1 MNDHTDFW
9 QKTSWFAIHTKPHQ
23 EKVAAARVAKLH
35 LDVFLPRIKGE
46 KSIRCSVGLAT
57 KPLFPCYFFTRF
69 CPLVAIEAVRY
80 THGVLHVVSCGQFP
94 TPVEDGVIRE
104 IQDRVEENGLVRIDP
119 RGFRAGDRVSI
130 QSGPFE
136 GMIGRVERELDDR
149 KRVAILL
156 ETLLNA
162 RVLIER
168 RWLEAEAA

>member
-9 QKTSWFAIHTKPHQ
+9 QKTSWFAIQTKPHQ
-23 EKVAAARVAKLH
+23 ENVAAARVAKLD

-46 KSIRCSVGLAT
+46 KSVRCGVGLAT

-80 THGVLHVVSCGQFP
+80 THGVLHVVSSGQFP
-94 TPVEDGVIRE
+94 IPVEDGVVRE
-104 IQDRVEENGLVRIDP
+104 IQDRVEEDGLIRIEP
-119 RGFRAGDRVSI
+119 RGFRPGDRVSV

-136 GMIGRVERELDDR
+136 GMMGRVEQELNDR
-149 KRVAILL
+149 KRVAIFL

-168 RWLEAEAA
+168 SWLTAEAA